1 MSSENTLQKGIQ
13 GKMKYQQLADHI
25 MSLIEIDHLHIGD
38 QLPSLKQ
45 LQQQL
50 KMSKETLLKGLN
62 ELVERGIVESVY
74 RKGYYVRKK
83 AIHHSFRVF
92 LLLDKMN
99 ILREQFYRTLF
110 NQL

>member
-1 MSSENTLQKGIQ
+1 MTSENTLQKGNQ
-13 GKMKYQQLADHI
+13 GKMKYQQLVDHI
-25 MSLIEIDHLHIGD
+25 MSLIEIDQLRIGD

-45 LQQQL
+45 LQLQL

-62 ELVERGIVESVY
+62 ELVEKGIVESVY

-83 AIHHSFRVF
+83 SINHSFREY

-99 ILREQFYRTLF
+99 ILPEQF
-110 NQL
+110 